1 MKEIKHKLNC
11 VNTQGCRLPLR
22 KRALQVCFFLIQQK
36 ALLLSF
42 SKRNRMLKK
51 VPHTYVIVFFLIVL
65 SALATWLVPG
75 GTYVTPEDG
84 SMPVFHPA
92 ESQAQT
98 WEVFAALF
106 MGFERQAGII
116 IFILMI
122 GGAFWI
128 MNDSRAID
136 VGIRAF
142 LKFTVRLEKY
152 ALMRRLGTGNL
163 VIVLVMLMFSVF
175 GAVFGM
181 SEETIAFIIIIV
193 PLAISMGYDSITGVA
208 MVFVAAGLG
217 FAGAVLNPF
226 TIGIA
231 QGLADLP
238 LFSGFEYRL
247 VAWLVI
253 NVVGIA
259 YILWYAARVRRNPE
273 RSPVYHE
280 DAYWREHLHL
290 QEEEDEAGTCK
301 AAWYTWG
308 LSLLALVAFSFAH
321 PQTTLVM
328 GGGEGITGPVL
339 PLLTL
344 GYALTGFWALRV
356 SSPVFVLNL
365 LAYTIVFLIVGVM
378 GYQWYIME
386 IAALFFAM
394 GILSGAA
401 MGKSPDTITRLF
413 LTGAGDILSAALIV
427 GLAGGII
434 VILEEGQIIH
444 TILHA
449 MAGGM
454 SEMEDVA
461 SVGIMYVIQTVI
473 NVVIPSGSAKAALT
487 MPIMAP
493 FSDLIGLSRQATVLA
508 FQFGDG
514 FTNMIT
520 PTSGVLIGVLGVAKI
535 PYVKWV
541 RWIAPLMLVLVLL
554 GFLLLI
560 PPVTLQLNG
569 F

>member
-1 MKEIKHKLNC
+1 
-11 VNTQGCRLPLR
+11 
-22 KRALQVCFFLIQQK
+22 
-36 ALLLSF
+36 
-42 SKRNRMLKK
+42 MLKK
-51 VPHTYVIVFFLIVL
+51 VPHTYVIVFFLILL
-65 SALATWLVPG
+65 SAVATWFVPG
-75 GTYVTPEDG
+75 GIYVTPEG
-84 SMPVFHPA
+84 GNGMPVFQSVDNQP
-92 ESQAQT
+92 QT

-116 IFILMI
+116 VFILMI

-128 MNDSRAID
+128 MNDSKAID
-136 VGIRAF
+136 VGIRSF
-142 LKFTVRLEKY
+142 LHFTRRLDKY
-152 ALMRRLGTGNL
+152 AFMRRIGTGNL
-163 VIVLVMLMFSVF
+163 VIVLIMLMFSVF
-175 GAVFGM
+175 GAIFGM

-193 PLAISMGYDSITGVA
+193 PLAISMGYDSITGVS

-231 QGLADLP
+231 QGLAGLP

-247 VAWLVI
+247 FCWVVI
-253 NVVGIA
+253 NIVGIA
-259 YILWYAARVRRNPE
+259 YILWYANRIKRKPYL
-273 RSPVYHE
+273 SPVHEEDNHWRAHLHVNEVE
-280 DAYWREHLHL
+280 DAPVTFR
-290 QEEEDEAGTCK
+290 A
-301 AAWYTWG
+301 TWVTYFAT
-308 LSLLALVAFSFAH
+308 LAALVGFSIAY

-328 GGGEGITGPVL
+328 GGGSGVTSWFIPLITASFAV
-339 PLLTL
+339 
-344 GYALTGFWALRV
+344 TGFLALRQ
-356 SSPVFVLNL
+356 SAPVFVLNL

-394 GILSGAA
+394 GILAGAA
-401 MGKSPDTITRLF
+401 MDKSPDSITKLF
-413 LTGAGDILSAALIV
+413 LAGSADIMSAALIV

-454 SEMEDVA
+454 SDMGDIA

-473 NVVIPSGSAKAALT
+473 NIVIPSGSAKAALT

-493 FSDLIGLSRQATVLA
+493 FSDLIGLSRQATVMA

-514 FTNMIT
+514 FTNLIT

-535 PYVKWV
+535 PYAKWAK
-541 RWIAPLMLVLVLL
+541 WIAPLIIIMIIL

-560 PPVTLQLNG
+560 PTVTMDLNG